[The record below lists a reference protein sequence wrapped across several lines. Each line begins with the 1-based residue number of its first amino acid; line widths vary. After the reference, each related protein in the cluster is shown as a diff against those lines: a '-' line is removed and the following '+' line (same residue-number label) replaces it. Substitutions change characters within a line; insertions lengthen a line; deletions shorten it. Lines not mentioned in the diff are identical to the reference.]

1 MRAENDDKLIT
12 LLKNEV
18 RRLEQ
23 GGGAKTASKGGMQPA
38 GEVPDAVKLKAENGR
53 LRN

>member
-1 MRAENDDKLIT
+1 MLENDDKLIT

-23 GGGAKTASKGGMQPA
+23 GGGAKSASKGMQPA
-38 GEVPDAVKLKAENGR
+38 GEVPDAVKLRGENGR